1 MSAAQAPDMIR
12 SVGLVISLLAA
23 TSSLVACGNADSN
36 EGSTTSGGGKV
47 TNIPTSSVIDQGQTG
62 NCWLYA
68 TAAWAESLHASATGD
83 KSLHFSPTY
92 WDYWDWYDQ
101 IMAGGT
107 QVEFGGFWGRAGNL
121 IHRYG
126 LVPLGSF
133 VDGDDAAV
141 AVQAQVTINQKLAAG
156 GLTDDAGAIDPV
168 QVLAVLNEAFNLSP
182 DKRGLLASTFGAD
195 GKHTFPAGAIASGI
209 LTSPQN
215 FPVMTF
221 SPTGNTPAM
230 LDDVIGTQGDPN
242 YEDTRTGSLAWTAAF
257 APATA
262 GASTGLGVSVLPGV
276 TVDQANHSSRSVAQ
290 ITGPAIGDDDSD
302 AGAPADSDAAAPP
315 VADAGGGGLQLP
327 APDPAAWTAYLR
339 RVQHA
344 LNDGA
349 PLPIAWLVV
358 FDDADATGHFHQG
371 VTTTQNGGWHE
382 TLITDYEVVNVPGYG
397 TLSAGV
403 PATDV
408 QKAASLQ
415 DPSQVTFLRIKNSW
429 GTTTTGWASPLA
441 GYNDLDTA
449 YLSESIQ
456 FCDASGNCAIAAP
469 GVFDIVLPPGY

>member
-1 MSAAQAPDMIR
+1 MSAAEVPDMLR
-12 SVGLVISLLAA
+12 PLGLLIPLLAA
-23 TSSLVACGNADSN
+23 ASSFIACGNAAESTDGTTN
-36 EGSTTSGGGKV
+36 GSKV

-101 IMAGGT
+101 ILAGGT

-141 AVQAQVTINQKLAAG
+141 AVQAQVTINQRLASG
-156 GLTDDAGAIDPV
+156 GLTDDAGVIDPV
-168 QVLAVLNEAFNLSP
+168 QVLAVLNEAFQLSP

-195 GKHTFPAGAIASGI
+195 GKHTFGDGAIPSGI
-209 LTSPQN
+209 LTSAQN

-230 LDDVIGTQGDPN
+230 LDDVIGTQGDPT
-242 YEDTRTGSLAWTAAF
+242 YEDTRTGTLAWSAAY

-262 GASTGLGVSVLPGV
+262 GATTGLGVSVLPGLSV
-276 TVDQANHSSRSVAQ
+276 SAANRSSRSVAQ
-290 ITGPAIGDDDSD
+290 ITGPAIGDDSDGGTPDSDAGVADSD
-302 AGAPADSDAAAPP
+302 AGAAP
-315 VADAGGGGLQLP
+315 VANDGGLQLP
-327 APDPAAWTAYLR
+327 APDPAAWTTYLR

-358 FDDADATGHFHQG
+358 FDDADSTGHFHQG
-371 VTTTQNGGWHE
+371 VTTTQNGGWH
-382 TLITDYEVVNVPGYG
+382 
-397 TLSAGV
+397 
-403 PATDV
+403 
-408 QKAASLQ
+408 
-415 DPSQVTFLRIKNSW
+415 
-429 GTTTTGWASPLA
+429 
-441 GYNDLDTA
+441 
-449 YLSESIQ
+449 
-456 FCDASGNCAIAAP
+456 
-469 GVFDIVLPPGY
+469 